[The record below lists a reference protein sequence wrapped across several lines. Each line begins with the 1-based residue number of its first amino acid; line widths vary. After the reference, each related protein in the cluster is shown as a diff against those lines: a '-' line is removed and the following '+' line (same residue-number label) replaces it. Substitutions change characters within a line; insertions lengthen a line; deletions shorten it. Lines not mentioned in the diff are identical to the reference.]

1 MNHKLALKDS
11 HLNIVK
17 SLFAKIKYIT
27 LLKKPAAL
35 ITEVFKIF
43 NNGINDRRSNKL
55 KRFGD
60 IVFHIFNFID

>member
-1 MNHKLALKDS
+1 MNHILALKDS

-17 SLFAKIKYIT
+17 QLFAKIKYIT
-27 LLKKPAAL
+27 PLKKPAGL

-55 KRFGD
+55 KSIGYF
-60 IVFHIFNFID
+60 IFHTFNLIN